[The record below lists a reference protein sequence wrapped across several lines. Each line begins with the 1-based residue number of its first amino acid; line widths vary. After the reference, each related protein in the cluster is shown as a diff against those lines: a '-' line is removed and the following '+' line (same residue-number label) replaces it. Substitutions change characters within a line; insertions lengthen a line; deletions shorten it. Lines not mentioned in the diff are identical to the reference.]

1 MRGLWARLR
10 RDRTGGSAVE
20 FALTAP
26 VMMTIVVG
34 AINMGPL
41 FEAWNGVQHAV
52 GEAARKATL
61 YPRPDDSAIIAAA
74 QVSSFGLDPAN
85 ADTPT
90 VTHGT
95 ANGQTYAEI
104 TVSYR
109 VPMNFPLFNLPDVPL
124 RYTKRV
130 YQP

>member
-1 MRGLWARLR
+1 MRRLLARLR
-10 RDRTGGSAVE
+10 PHCEGGSAVE

-26 VMMTIVVG
+26 VMLLLVVG
-34 AINMGPL
+34 AINLGPL

-61 YPRPDDSAIIAAA
+61 YPRPTDADIIAAA
-74 QVSSFGLDPAN
+74 QLSSFGLDPAN

-95 ANGQTYAEI
+95 ANGQTYAEV

-109 VPMNFPLFNLPDVPL
+109 VPMNFPMFNLPSVPL
-124 RYTKRV
+124 SYTKRV